1 MTAWRGQMKIDQ
13 IFAVENFSN
22 QKRID
27 WLKQE
32 TSHYLKKMEA
42 RQCDVLG
49 ERAEPVLS
57 PAHLEHFFRH
67 KERCEKLCQ
76 ILQYLLSFI
85 THIPENDEIGSE
97 PVNPAEQFR
106 EFVRY
111 QTDLLMEEDVKNAVF
126 QETNHKEQLSG
137 GNVWDYQ
144 ERIIAMSNELQ
155 KQVAEGETVQRQLF
169 PACAGYWN
177 SYAGSGSKSGVTTS
191 AAPGAAIFFCMSWRG
206 SCKTAAG
213 KLKNHKNHFK
223 IDTQFASSMIKEKY
237 PHRDVFCRQMSFLKS
252 VAQPAILAVAY

>member
-1 MTAWRGQMKIDQ
+1 MTAWGGQRKIDQ

-22 QKRID
+22 PKRID

-42 RQCDVLG
+42 SQCDVLG

-57 PAHLEHFFRH
+57 PARLEQFFRH
-67 KERCEKLCQ
+67 KERCEKVCQ
-76 ILQYLLSFI
+76 ILQYLLCFI
-85 THIPENDEIGSE
+85 THIPGNDEIGSE

-126 QETNHKEQLSG
+126 QETNHKEQFSG

-155 KQVAEGETVQRQLF
+155 IQITKGENGSTATISGLCQVLEQLCRFWFEVRRHDIRRTRRGDIFLYVLSRIVQNR
-169 PACAGYWN
+169 
-177 SYAGSGSKSGVTTS
+177 
-191 AAPGAAIFFCMSWRG
+191 
-206 SCKTAAG
+206 
-213 KLKNHKNHFK
+213 
-223 IDTQFASSMIKEKY
+223 
-237 PHRDVFCRQMSFLKS
+237 CRQTDK
-252 VAQPAILAVAY
+252 P